1 MIDKIDVL
9 KRVQSLKNK
18 INELVASQERRKQ
31 DVQKKEVQIEK
42 GKALAKNKQE
52 EKTAVQKDIDRKEL
66 DLKTNEGEITKYNV
80 QLNSIK
86 TNKEY
91 SALISEIGSKKAD
104 MSILEDEILDTMSRL
119 ETANQECVKATE
131 DLRNE
136 EESLKD
142 LINSVEAET
151 KETDIEIEKI
161 RNEQKKYI
169 DLLDEHSLKSYN
181 RLSNI
186 KGGKAIVPVIGNVCG
201 GCSMNV
207 TTQTLN
213 ELMGGNDLV
222 FCRSCSRILYLDE
235 NSD

>member
-1 MIDKIDVL
+1 MIQKIDVL

-18 INELVASQERRKQ
+18 INELEASQERRKQ
-31 DVQKKEVQIEK
+31 DVQKKKAQIEK
-42 GKALAKNKQE
+42 EKALAEKKHE
-52 EKTAVQKDIDRKEL
+52 EKMAVQKEIDRKEL
-66 DLKTNEGEITKYNV
+66 DLKTNEEEITKYNV

-119 ETANQECVKATE
+119 EITNQGYVKATE
-131 DLRNE
+131 DLRGE

-142 LINSVEAET
+142 LINRVGADIKEA
-151 KETDIEIEKI
+151 DIEIEKI
-161 RNEQKKYI
+161 KNEQKKYI
-169 DLLDEHSLKSYN
+169 DLLDEHSLKNYN

-186 KGGKAIVPVIGNVCG
+186 KGGNAIVSVIGNVCG
-201 GCSMNV
+201 GCSMNI
-207 TTQTLN
+207 TAQTLN
-213 ELMGGNDLV
+213 ELMGGKDLV

-235 NSD
+235 K